1 MAGKSPEKR
10 PKGGTHRG
18 HHRRES
24 YARPDPIDVLD
35 NTPFGGAY
43 HHTGPYEATLA
54 ANNMNKKYSPVAA
67 VHESNMAALR
77 ATPRE
82 YVQDSLTKHV
92 PLQGTATIPPGEPD
106 FNGDIMDYED
116 GADLMREPDAG
127 GGPYRRWEGLVRC
140 LHFYFLCSFCFYFYP
155 PTNTLLL
162 PIQSYRPEDLKG
174 KGEPSYTY
182 EESEKARN
190 RLRKSSLGSSPAGS
204 SYEMQPQRPARYS
217 DSPSKRL
224 SKTPSVQERKRS
236 VSDVAKSS
244 SAVQEGE
251 VSSYAGLRRRW
262 GSLRKKS
269 GG

>member
-127 GGPYRRWEGLVRC
+127 GGPYRRWEGL
-140 LHFYFLCSFCFYFYP
+140 
-155 PTNTLLL
+155 
-162 PIQSYRPEDLKG
+162 SYRPEDLKG